1 VHGASGVGSG
11 QATSGRRNR
20 LATLILNRALPAMPD
35 AAQARAEAIEEVRM
49 LLADKDGAALTGRPA

>member
-1 VHGASGVGSG
+1 
-11 QATSGRRNR
+11 
-20 LATLILNRALPAMPD
+20 MPD